1 MKWKGKNNKNS
12 TKPMQNGE
20 NAILNEYAIAILD
33 AILSYKKSLITKRSW
48 GPLSLHEGEKEG
60 KTNLNWQL
68 KCINTSEAKTE
79 LTKRAYAILLYNK
92 FVGRGNLK
100 PQDSNVEKAYT

>member
-1 MKWKGKNNKNS
+1 
-12 TKPMQNGE
+12 MQNGE

-33 AILSYKKSLITKRSW
+33 AILSYKKSLITQGSW

-60 KTNLNWQL
+60 KTNLNRLL

-79 LTKRAYAILLYNK
+79 LTQKVYAILLYNK
-92 FVGRGNLK
+92 FVGRGIWTSRL
-100 PQDSNVEKAYT
+100 

>member
-1 MKWKGKNNKNS
+1 
-12 TKPMQNGE
+12 MQTGE

-33 AILSYKKSLITKRSW
+33 AILSYKKSLITQGSW

-60 KTNLNWQL
+60 KTNLNRLL

-79 LTKRAYAILLYNK
+79 LTQKIYAILLYN
-92 FVGRGNLK
+92 NLGGGESK
-100 PQDSNVEKAYT
+100 PQDSKVEKAYTQIFPMSFIRYKTQNI

>member
-1 MKWKGKNNKNS
+1 
-12 TKPMQNGE
+12 MQNGE

-33 AILSYKKSLITKRSW
+33 AILSYKKSLITQGSW

-60 KTNLNWQL
+60 KTNLNRLL

-79 LTKRAYAILLYNK
+79 LTQKVYAILLYNN
-92 FVGRGNLK
+92 FLGGGESK
-100 PQDSNVEKAYT
+100 PQDSKVEKACTQNFPMDL